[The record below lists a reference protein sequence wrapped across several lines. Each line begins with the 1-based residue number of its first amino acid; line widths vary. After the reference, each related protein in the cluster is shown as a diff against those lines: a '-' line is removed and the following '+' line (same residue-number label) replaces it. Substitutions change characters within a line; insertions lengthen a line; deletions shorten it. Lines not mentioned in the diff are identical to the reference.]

1 MSFLSAGILVWIA
14 CLSLFAQQQGSGPPP
29 AAPSAATP
37 SGVAQIPMGRGR
49 RGAPDPDA
57 GADFSPKPPIKPLT
71 PEEQAARFILPPG
84 YRMELVLAEPD
95 IISPTAIAFD
105 GNGRLY
111 VNEMRSYM
119 LDADGSRSF
128 EPMSRISVHES
139 TKGDG
144 RFDRH
149 SVFIDNLVLPRFV
162 LPLDGG
168 SILTMETNTDDI
180 FKYTDADG
188 DGVAEKKER
197 FYGGVGR
204 RGNLEHQQSG
214 FVWGLDNWIY
224 STYNAFRIRWTPNGI
239 LREPTGPNFGQWGLT
254 QDDNGK
260 MWFVDA
266 GGERGPMNFQM
277 PIVYGSLNVA
287 DQFEPGFEITW
298 PAPGI
303 SDMQG
308 GMQRVRMP
316 IGVLNHF
323 TAACGPDIF
332 RGDRLPADLRGDLL
346 FAEPVGRMIR
356 RSKVVVT
363 EGLTQLRNAYPNSEF
378 ILSTDPLFRPVNMMT
393 APDGTLY
400 IVDMYH
406 GIIQESE
413 WTPRGSYLR
422 KKIEQLQ
429 LDKIT
434 SHGRIWRLV
443 YDGIEPN
450 RRTPRMLDE
459 RPAQLVP
466 HLEHPNGW
474 WRDTAQKLLVLRQDR
489 SVVPALQEMTRNG
502 YSLLGRFHAMWTLE
516 GLGALEAKLARD
528 LLRDPNPLIRV
539 QAIRAIESLYKAGDT
554 SFEADVRHLTKDP
567 DTRVDIQAMLTL
579 NLWKV
584 PDISTVVQAAQA
596 ANKARG
602 VQEVGRRILQ
612 PPSTAFGG
620 GNGGGMTAED
630 ILLLQRGETI
640 YAELCVAC
648 HGPAGQGAPVDLAP
662 AGTMKAPPIAGSPR
676 VQAHRDYV
684 IKALLHGLTGPV
696 DGNTYTD
703 VMVPMGSNDDD
714 WIAAVTSYI
723 RNSFGNTGSVISPA
737 DVARVRA
744 AAGNRRTPWAVDEI
758 EASLP
763 VLLAPSPAWKATAS
777 HNPAAAANA
786 IGTGTWTAGGPQQ
799 AGMWFQI
806 ELPAAAPITEIQF
819 TSPPGSGR
827 RGGGAPGA
835 NAGAG
840 RGRGVAPGPPLAY
853 SVQLSMDGSSWGTPV
868 AEGQGSGRRTVITF
882 KAIEAKFV
890 RITQTATG
898 ANAQP
903 WTIQRLRLYQ
913 MPKRTP

>member
-1 MSFLSAGILVWIA
+1 
-14 CLSLFAQQQGSGPPP
+14 
-29 AAPSAATP
+29 
-37 SGVAQIPMGRGR
+37 
-49 RGAPDPDA
+49 
-57 GADFSPKPPIKPLT
+57 
-71 PEEQAARFILPPG
+71 
-84 YRMELVLAEPD
+84 
-95 IISPTAIAFD
+95 
-105 GNGRLY
+105 
-111 VNEMRSYM
+111 M

-128 EPMSRISVHES
+128 EPTSRISVHES

-149 SVFIDNLVLPRFV
+149 AVFVDNLVLPRFV
-162 LPLDGG
+162 LPLDGR

-180 FKYTDADG
+180 YKYTDADG
-188 DGVAEKKER
+188 DGVAEKKEL
-197 FYGGVGR
+197 FYSGVGR

-239 LREPTGPNFGQWGLT
+239 LREPTGPNSGQWGLT
-254 QDDNGK
+254 QDDYGK

-266 GGERGPMNFQM
+266 GGERGPMNFQV
-277 PIVYGSLNVA
+277 PIVYGSFNVA
-287 DQFEPGFEITW
+287 DQFEPGFEVTW
-298 PAPGI
+298 PAPGL

-308 GMQRVRMP
+308 GMERVRMP

-323 TAACGPDIF
+323 TATCGPDIF

-356 RSKVVVT
+356 RAKVVVS

-450 RRTPRMLDE
+450 RRQPRMLDE
-459 RPAQLVP
+459 RPAQLVA
-466 HLEHPNGW
+466 HLEDPNGW

-489 SVVPALQEMTRNG
+489 SVVPALQQMTRNS

-516 GLGALEAKLARD
+516 GLGALDAALARD

-539 QAIRAIESLYKAGDT
+539 QAIRASESLYKAGDT
-554 SFEADVRHLTKDP
+554 SFEADIRQLAKDP
-567 DTRVDIQAMLTL
+567 DTRVTMQAMLTL

-596 ANKARG
+596 ATRARG
-602 VQEVGRRILQ
+602 VQELGRRILQ
-612 PPSTAFGG
+612 PAGSAFGG
-620 GNGGGMTAED
+620 GGGAGMTPED
-630 ILLLQRGETI
+630 VALLRQGEGI
-640 YAELCVAC
+640 YAELCVTC
-648 HGPAGQGAPVDLAP
+648 HGPDGKGAPVALAP
-662 AGTMKAPPIAGSPR
+662 AGTMKAPSLAASPR

-684 IKALLHGLTGPV
+684 IKAVMHGLTGPI

-703 VMVPMGSNDDD
+703 VMVPMGSNNDD
-714 WIAAVTSYI
+714 WIAAITSYV
-723 RNSFGNTGSVISPA
+723 RNSFGNTGSIISPA

-744 AAGNRRTPWAVDEI
+744 LAGDRRTPWTVDEI
-758 EASLP
+758 EAALP
-763 VLLAPSPAWKATAS
+763 VLLPSQPAWKATAS
-777 HNPAAAANA
+777 HNSGAAASALGNGA
-786 IGTGTWTAGGPQQ
+786 WTTGEPQQ

-819 TSPPGSGR
+819 TSPPGFGGR
-827 RGGGAPGA
+827 G
-835 NAGAG
+835 AGAG
-840 RGRGVAPGPPLAY
+840 VRAPGRPRVRAADAERSPRRPGLR
-853 SVQLSMDGSSWGTPV
+853 SRTRSRFPWMGTPG
-868 AEGQGSGRRTVITF
+868 ARPSRKGRAPAGGR
-882 KAIEAKFV
+882 
-890 RITQTATG
+890 
-898 ANAQP
+898 
-903 WTIQRLRLYQ
+903 
-913 MPKRTP
+913 